1 MAGFFRLRDF
11 GFRSSCFAPSHLCAF
26 ALKPGRVAA
35 TKAVAFFLLVTIGTL
50 LAGCSPRQDQSVA
63 SAAQKD
69 KTLYTCG
76 MHPQVIQDHPGN
88 CPICGMKL
96 MPILKSQAG
105 AASNVSE
112 IAASPGMIQNM
123 NIRTATVRRGP
134 LRKTIRATGII
145 EHSEAATTQI
155 TTKFKGWVEKLYVS
169 TTGQRVEEGEP
180 LFEIYSPELYSAQN
194 EFVLALNS
202 AGNNNE
208 LKESA
213 RRKLKFF
220 DISDQQ
226 IAELEKTREP
236 RRTLQVVAPAS
247 GYVMDKMVTQ
257 GQMVEAGMKLYE
269 IVDHSA
275 VWVLAQVYEQDL
287 PFIQSGQEAMLTV
300 TYWPGKTFRG
310 QVGFVYP
317 TLDEKTRTATARIE
331 LPNPGHMLKPGMF
344 ASVEITPEMNA
355 SSLLVPDSAVLRSGQ
370 KNTVFV
376 VLTGGRFE
384 PRTVTLGLA
393 GENGE
398 DEVLSGV
405 SEGED
410 IVTSGQFMLDSESQL
425 REAIEKMAPPTA
437 ATADK
442 TH

>member
-1 MAGFFRLRDF
+1 MTKTISLFVLVTA
-11 GFRSSCFAPSHLCAF
+11 
-26 ALKPGRVAA
+26 VAA
-35 TKAVAFFLLVTIGTL
+35 GTL
-50 LAGCSPRQDQSVA
+50 IVGCSPGHDQNSA
-63 SAAQKD
+63 STSPKE

-96 MPILKSQAG
+96 TPILKSPKDS
-105 AASNVSE
+105 ASNVSE
-112 IAASPGMIQNM
+112 IAIGPGVIQNM

-145 EHSEAATTQI
+145 EHNEATTTQI
-155 TTKFKGWVEKLYVS
+155 TTKFRGWIEKLYVS
-169 TTGQRVEEGEP
+169 TTGQHVDEGEP

-194 EFVLALNS
+194 EYVLALS
-202 AGNNNE
+202 STGDSGE

-220 DISDQQ
+220 DISDEQ

-236 RRTLQVVAPAS
+236 RKTLQIVAPAS
-247 GYVMDKMVTQ
+247 GYVMEKIVTQ
-257 GQMVEAGMKLYE
+257 GQMVEAGTKLYE
-269 IVDHSA
+269 IADHSA
-275 VWVLAQVYEQDL
+275 IWVLAQVYEQDL

-331 LPNPGHMLKPGMF
+331 LPNPGHMLRPGMF
-344 ASVEITPEMNA
+344 ASVEITPEMNS

-376 VLTGGRFE
+376 ALPGGRFE

-405 SEGED
+405 SEGEN

-425 REAIEKMAPPTA
+425 REAIEKMAPPP
-437 ATADK
+437 ATSMQA
-442 TH
+442 HPQ